1 MKWVLIGLAIVVGI
15 VVIVAVVGALLP
27 KAHVATRKARF
38 KQPPEVVWNAITDIE
53 SYPSWRADVK
63 KVERLPN
70 RDGRTVWREI
80 GGHGS
85 ITLEVIESDPPRRL
99 VGKIADPDLPFGG
112 SWTYEI
118 GAAEDGSTL
127 TITENG
133 EVYNP
138 VFRFVSKFIMG
149 HHKSL
154 EDYLRA
160 MGKKFGETVE
170 PQPA

>member
-1 MKWVLIGLAIVVGI
+1 MKWVLIALAVVVLL
-15 VVIVAVVGALLP
+15 VVVVAVVGALLP
-27 KAHVATRKARF
+27 KAHVATRSARF
-38 KQPPEVVWNAITDIE
+38 KQSPEVVWQTITDVDAF
-53 SYPSWRADVK
+53 PSWRADVK
-63 KVERLPN
+63 NVERLPD
-70 RDGRTVWREI
+70 RDGRPVWREI
-80 GGHGS
+80 GSHGS

-99 VGKIADPDLPFGG
+99 VGKIADPNLPFGG
-112 SWTYEI
+112 NWTYEI
-118 GAAEDGSTL
+118 EGVEGGSTL

-138 VFRFVSKFIMG
+138 IFRFVSKFIMG
-149 HHKSL
+149 HHKSI

>member
-1 MKWVLIGLAIVVGI
+1 MKWVLIGLAVVVGI
-15 VVIVAVVGALLP
+15 IVIVAIVGALLP
-27 KAHVATRKARF
+27 KGHVATRSARF
-38 KQPPEVVWNAITDIE
+38 KQPADVVWQAITDVDA
-53 SYPSWRADVK
+53 YPSWRTDLK
-63 KVERLPN
+63 KVERLPD
-70 RDGRTVWREI
+70 REGRIAWREI
-80 GGHGS
+80 GGNGS

-118 GAAEDGSTL
+118 SAAEGGSTL

-138 VFRFVSKFIMG
+138 IFRFVSKFIMG
-149 HHKSL
+149 HHKTI

-160 MGKKFGETVE
+160 LGKKFGETVE